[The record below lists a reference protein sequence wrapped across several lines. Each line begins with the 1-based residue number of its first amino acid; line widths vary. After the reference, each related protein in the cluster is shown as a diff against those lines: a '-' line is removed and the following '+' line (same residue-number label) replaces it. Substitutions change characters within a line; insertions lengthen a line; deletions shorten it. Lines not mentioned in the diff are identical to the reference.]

1 MTKDKLISLI
11 AEYKKELYG
20 KATINLLKELDLPTL
35 EKEFI
40 KEALCLLQI
49 RASREF
55 ADLMKNN
62 YKKDYKKLKEGICEI
77 SVKSNI
83 LNRFFEL
90 KVEELPSP
98 LEMAI
103 LLTEHNI
110 LDILWKE
117 YANDHINVNIANFS
131 YVLSLLV
138 KSIEKNKS
146 TYYADITLKSHS
158 TMDKP
163 IYLSIN
169 GNCENMRSTAIAKI
183 KETIPKD
190 IDQGFE
196 CYINF
201 YFKHLI
207 EDKTVFD
214 KTEAYQLTVKNS
226 VVSFLNITY

>member
-83 LNRFFEL
+83 LNRFF
-90 KVEELPSP
+90 
-98 LEMAI
+98 
-103 LLTEHNI
+103 
-110 LDILWKE
+110 
-117 YANDHINVNIANFS
+117 
-131 YVLSLLV
+131 
-138 KSIEKNKS
+138 
-146 TYYADITLKSHS
+146 
-158 TMDKP
+158 
-163 IYLSIN
+163 
-169 GNCENMRSTAIAKI
+169 
-183 KETIPKD
+183 
-190 IDQGFE
+190 
-196 CYINF
+196 
-201 YFKHLI
+201 
-207 EDKTVFD
+207 VF
-214 KTEAYQLTVKNS
+214 
-226 VVSFLNITY
+226 FCI